1 MRLLDEIHGKL
12 IQICRLTEI
21 TGEKDTDNTAQM
33 VIDYIRENYN
43 NDITLKSLAENV
55 FFLNCSYLSHLLKI
69 KTGKNYLTYL
79 TEVRME
85 KAAELLSRSD
95 MTVTEVAGLCGYN
108 DISKFIQVFK
118 KFYGETP
125 KKYREKER

>member
-1 MRLLDEIHGKL
+1 
-12 IQICRLTEI
+12 
-21 TGEKDTDNTAQM
+21 
-33 VIDYIRENYN
+33 
-43 NDITLKSLAENV
+43 
-55 FFLNCSYLSHLLKI
+55 
-69 KTGKNYLTYL
+69 
-79 TEVRME
+79 ME

-118 KFYGETP
+118 KFYVETP

>member
-1 MRLLDEIHGKL
+1 
-12 IQICRLTEI
+12 
-21 TGEKDTDNTAQM
+21 
-33 VIDYIRENYN
+33 
-43 NDITLKSLAENV
+43 
-55 FFLNCSYLSHLLKI
+55 
-69 KTGKNYLTYL
+69 
-79 TEVRME
+79 ME

-125 KKYREKER
+125 KNTEKKKDKEDYN

>member
-1 MRLLDEIHGKL
+1 
-12 IQICRLTEI
+12 
-21 TGEKDTDNTAQM
+21 M

>member
-55 FFLNCSYLSHLLKI
+55 FF
-69 KTGKNYLTYL
+69 
-79 TEVRME
+79 
-85 KAAELLSRSD
+85 
-95 MTVTEVAGLCGYN
+95 
-108 DISKFIQVFK
+108 
-118 KFYGETP
+118 
-125 KKYREKER
+125 